1 MGRFLTRDTYTG
13 EEDDSMSL
21 HLYAYCEYDGV
32 NMWDPSGHWG
42 SKTHRKT
49 TKRAIKRVNKKFIK
63 KLTGEKET

>member
-1 MGRFLTRDTYTG
+1 
-13 EEDDSMSL
+13 MSL